1 MEAGGGVGGVELMGC
16 RRGGGE
22 EVSEGLALEMTASL
36 PPCGGLACKH
46 SCLSSLT
53 ETPTLRRG
61 AWRAAVFVG

>member
-1 MEAGGGVGGVELMGC
+1 MEAGGGGGGWCCVVGVEA
-16 RRGGGE
+16 GGE
-22 EVSEGLALEMTASL
+22 EVSEGLDLEMTASL
-36 PPCGGLACKH
+36 PPCGGLACKY

>member
-1 MEAGGGVGGVELMGC
+1 MEAGGRGCGVELMGW
-16 RRGGGE
+16 RRGGG
-22 EVSEGLALEMTASL
+22 VSEGLALEMTASL

-46 SCLSSLT
+46 ICLSSLT